1 MICKVFIIVCTG
13 VSSPPPLLKNTLPIL
28 RRAPVILH
36 TIPAP
41 FLGNSPIYIFRFF
54 AQPPRR
60 KGVHT
65 IIMLYIDFCHWNQPG
80 KCVFLLLLSSWD
92 QQLRHIWMVFDQH
105 WLSICLECY
114 RVVLNQKHEGTV
126 SSIHKKRVITGLDIM
141 TGRRENLIL
150 WYKDLTQER
159 ETWKLI

>member
-1 MICKVFIIVCTG
+1 MCTG
-13 VSSPPPLLKNTLPIL
+13 VSSPPLLKNTLPIL

-60 KGVHT
+60 KVVHT

-150 WYKDLTQER
+150 WYKDQPKSEKH
-159 ETWKLI
+159 ES

>member
-13 VSSPPPLLKNTLPIL
+13 VSSPPPSQKYTPYSSPSPCNSAHYPSPLF
-28 RRAPVILH
+28 R
-36 TIPAP
+36 
-41 FLGNSPIYIFRFF
+41 NSPIYIFRFF

-141 TGRRENLIL
+141 TVRRENLIL

>member
-1 MICKVFIIVCTG
+1 MCTG
-13 VSSPPPLLKNTLPIL
+13 VSSPPPSQKYTPYSS
-28 RRAPVILH
+28 PS
-36 TIPAP
+36 PC
-41 FLGNSPIYIFRFF
+41 NSAHYPSPLFRQFPHIYISVFRSTS
-54 AQPPRR
+54 PE

-141 TGRRENLIL
+141 TVRRENLIL